1 MDVYISRVN
10 GWPCG
15 KQLSSILLKV
25 LRTVSTFNTGT
36 NYSYE
41 LLTSLKGS
49 KKSKLKLWHDKPE
62 LHAYFQGKSEH
73 WGGNSSCGCYWKVH
87 VDLLLPGC
95 HHHCTRRED
104 QYHHPHGT
112 MEDLLLCNFLFQKWI
127 STQTMGRYVGAT
139 CRCNSC
145 SDTCYGHY
153 MATIFVGWWI
163 ALLPSSILKKEF
175 HSQGHY
181 SESFIQKTVQMALLS
196 INLDQTS
203 HYCISE

>member
-1 MDVYISRVN
+1 MITLNSM
-10 GWPCG
+10 
-15 KQLSSILLKV
+15 
-25 LRTVSTFNTGT
+25 
-36 NYSYE
+36 
-41 LLTSLKGS
+41 LTSKGS
-49 KKSKLKLWHDKPE
+49 QNTE
-62 LHAYFQGKSEH
+62 LATHHVAVTEKFMLT
-73 WGGNSSCGCYWKVH
+73 CCYR
-87 VDLLLPGC
+87 PGC
-95 HHHCTRRED
+95 HHHCTRRAD

-127 STQTMGRYVGAT
+127 STPTMGRYVGAT
-139 CRCNSC
+139 CRCHSC